1 MIPTS
6 SSSSPVVQPKSCEA
20 IADQS
25 PAFLF
30 FEIGMRTKE
39 TVNETIIVTKSKQKT
54 LLGKTK
60 SIKNFFV
67 SAILL
72 MMPIETKDI

>member
-1 MIPTS
+1 MNPHPLLRQTS
-6 SSSSPVVQPKSCEA
+6 PHDPHFLIIFIENPPVVQPKSCGA

-39 TVNETIIVTKSKQKT
+39 TVNETIILMKSKRN
-54 LLGKTK
+54 
-60 SIKNFFV
+60 IV
-67 SAILL
+67 R
-72 MMPIETKDI
+72 

>member
-1 MIPTS
+1 MNPGLLLRQTFPHDPHFQMIFIKNP
-6 SSSSPVVQPKSCEA
+6 PVVQPKSCEA

-39 TVNETIIVTKSKQKT
+39 KVNETIILMKSKRN
-54 LLGKTK
+54 
-60 SIKNFFV
+60 IV
-67 SAILL
+67 R
-72 MMPIETKDI
+72 